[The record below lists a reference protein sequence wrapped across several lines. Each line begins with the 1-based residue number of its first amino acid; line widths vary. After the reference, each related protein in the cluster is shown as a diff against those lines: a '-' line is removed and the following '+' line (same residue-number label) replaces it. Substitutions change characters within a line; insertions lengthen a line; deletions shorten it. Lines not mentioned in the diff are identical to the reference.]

1 MIKHDYGG
9 GSGQGGA
16 GGGNN
21 LQPSGVIND
30 LALEQVGT
38 LPGSIVPQGF
48 QHYTHCSCFQPSKRY
63 PNYTMDL
70 AEIEMLS
77 EQ

>member
-1 MIKHDYGG
+1 MGGG
-9 GSGQGGA
+9 GS
-16 GGGNN
+16 N
-21 LQPSGVIND
+21 LHASGVIND
-30 LALEQVGT
+30 LALEAVGT

-48 QHYTHCSCFQPSKRY
+48 QHYTHCSCFQPSQRY
-63 PNYTMDL
+63 PNYRMDL

>member
-1 MIKHDYGG
+1 M
-9 GSGQGGA
+9 
-16 GGGNN
+16 
-21 LQPSGVIND
+21 QPSGVIND